1 MKTYLFEAKTKAGE
15 KISGSIDAADMKEA
29 TDLLK
34 DKGYTPVWLE
44 KKRGIGDYLFSWLDR
59 VSTGDMAIFTR
70 QLAIMV
76 ESGFP
81 LIQALKTS
89 VSQTRNDKLKETLAL
104 IVMDLESGLSLSMA
118 ASKHPEVFS
127 RFIVNMMRSGEESGK
142 LNEVLKEV
150 AEEIEKQKDYQSKI
164 TGVLVYPIFI
174 LLAMVAAIIVVM
186 IYVIP
191 QLKSLFEDVGAELPW
206 TTKTLIWTSDFMIN
220 YWYILLIGVILIVF
234 LIGSFLRSDYGI
246 EWKDKYI
253 LKIPV
258 IGRLILLQVMM
269 RFSRTFGM
277 LVEGGIP
284 ILDAIEITA
293 GVMENSVYK
302 KAVRGTTQYV
312 EKGIPFSYPLNQS
325 DLFPSVVGQM
335 VAVGEQSGQLGKSMD
350 NLARYFEQ
358 ETDSMIKGVFSMF
371 EPLMLIIVGIGVAI
385 LVFAVLLPVFQ
396 VSQII

>member
-1 MKTYLFEAKTKAGE
+1 M
-15 KISGSIDAADMKEA
+15 
-29 TDLLK
+29 
-34 DKGYTPVWLE
+34 
-44 KKRGIGDYLFSWLDR
+44 
-59 VSTGDMAIFTR
+59 
-70 QLAIMV
+70 
-76 ESGFP
+76 
-81 LIQALKTS
+81 
-89 VSQTRNDKLKETLAL
+89 
-104 IVMDLESGLSLSMA
+104 VMDLEGGLSLSMA
-118 ASKHPEVFS
+118 ASKHPEVFT
-127 RFIVNMMRSGEESGK
+127 RFVVNMMRSGEESGK

-164 TGVLVYPIFI
+164 SGVLVYPIFI
-174 LLAMVAAIIVVM
+174 LLAMVAAIVVVM

-191 QLKSLFEDVGAELPW
+191 QLKALFEDVGADLPW
-206 TTKTLIWTSDFMIN
+206 TTKSLIWISDFMVN
-220 YWYILLIGVILIVF
+220 YWYLLIGGIVLVVF
-234 LIGSFLRSDYGI
+234 LIGSFLRSDYGV

-253 LKIPV
+253 LKVPV
-258 IGRLILLQVMM
+258 IGHLILLQVMM

-293 GVMENSVYK
+293 GVMDNSVYK
-302 KAVRGTTQYV
+302 KAVRSTTQYV
-312 EKGIPFSYPLNQS
+312 EKGIPFSYPLNQNN
-325 DLFPSVVGQM
+325 LFPSVVGQM

-396 VSQII
+396 VSQVI